1 MMIIGHLYSFFN
13 HLSVRYF
20 PNSSSWNK
28 RSYADCDGCDLDDPG
43 EHDGDRDDRG
53 EHYVVF
59 KTWECVM
66 NILV

>member
-1 MMIIGHLYSFFN
+1 M
-13 HLSVRYF
+13 RYF

-28 RSYADCDGCDLDDPG
+28 KSYADCDGCDLDDPG

-59 KTWECVM
+59 KTWECVL